1 MKLNTELRDLI
12 IEQDLSV
19 NKLVEDF
26 CNIIIEDFGTHN
38 YRRVIE
44 VVNEKLQSDE
54 K

>member
-1 MKLNTELRDLI
+1 MKLNEQLRELI

-19 NKLVEDF
+19 NQLVEDF

-38 YRRVIE
+38 YKRVVD
-44 VVNEKLQSDE
+44 VVNEKLNN